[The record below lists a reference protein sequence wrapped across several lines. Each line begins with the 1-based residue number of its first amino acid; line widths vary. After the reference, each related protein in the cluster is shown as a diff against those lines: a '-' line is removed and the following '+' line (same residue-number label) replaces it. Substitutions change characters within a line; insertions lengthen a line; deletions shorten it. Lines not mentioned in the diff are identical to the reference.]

1 MNTYG
6 RYLKVMWGTS
16 KHTHCGS
23 SSILVLIL
31 LILANHGESKK
42 VPHKCPNFP
51 YWVWSIMAPPCFMS
65 SLLLRNKHD
74 LEVEHKGLFIHSFI
88 YSFMKTQRARQAE
101 EEQAPRRK
109 PHVGLDPGS
118 PGTRPRPKAVLNC
131 WATQGCPHK
140 GLFNMYSSVYN
151 TCKN

>member
-51 YWVWSIMAPPCFMS
+51 YWVPLPLIIP
-65 SLLLRNKHD
+65 SLGKSDTSAKRLNAAFA
-74 LEVEHKGLFIHSFI
+74 VHS
-88 YSFMKTQRARQAE
+88 
-101 EEQAPRRK
+101 
-109 PHVGLDPGS
+109 
-118 PGTRPRPKAVLNC
+118 
-131 WATQGCPHK
+131 
-140 GLFNMYSSVYN
+140 
-151 TCKN
+151 